1 MSTPANS
8 FRPKGF
14 FARLGSLF
22 GFKREGTIVIPV
34 RGGASAWLPQSTTQA
49 KDQSAV
55 DHALLYVLIGILMF
69 GVVMVYSA
77 SVALP
82 DNPRFSHLPSW
93 YFVLK
98 HVISMGL
105 GLLGMLFMLMIPVAC
120 WEKLS
125 WWIFYGVSLVGLFA
139 VLFLGSEINGA
150 KRWLPFGVMN
160 FQPTEFAK
168 FAMVLYASSYMVRKM
183 DVKEKFFKAV
193 TPMVVAVGL
202 LGVLIMA
209 QPDMGAFLVIAMIAI
224 GILFLGG
231 VNARMFFLIT
241 CVLVLAFSLMVLTS
255 PWRLE
260 RVLGYLDP
268 WDPANVYGKSY
279 QLTHALMA
287 LGRGMLYGVGLGN
300 SMEKLN
306 WLPEAHT
313 DFITAVIGEELGFVG
328 IVLLVIVF
336 FWLIRRMIFIGRR
349 AISLDRVFAGLAA
362 QGVAIWLGFQA
373 FIHIGVNLGVLP
385 TKGLTLPFVSY
396 GGSAILMNLI
406 AMGLVLRIDIENR
419 AMMRGESR

>member
-1 MSTPANS
+1 MSTPAHQS
-8 FRPKGF
+8 SSKGLL
-14 FARLGSLF
+14 AKLGGLF
-22 GFKREGTIVIPV
+22 GGKRDGKIVIPV
-34 RGGASAWLPQSTTQA
+34 RGGASAWLPQSTTQT
-49 KDQSAV
+49 KVQRI
-55 DHALLYVLIGILMF
+55 DHVLLCVLIGILMF

-77 SVALP
+77 SIALP
-82 DNPRFSHLPSW
+82 DNPRFSHLSSW

-98 HVISMGL
+98 HVIAMGL
-105 GLLGMLFMLMIPVAC
+105 GLVGMVFMLVIPVAL

-125 WWIFYGVSLVGLFA
+125 GWIFALSIVGLIA
-139 VLFLGSEINGA
+139 VLFLGSVINGA
-150 KRWLPFGVMN
+150 RRWLPLGIMN

-183 DVKEKFFKAV
+183 EVKERFFTAV
-193 TPMVVAVGL
+193 TPMVISVGL
-202 LGVLIMA
+202 LGALILA
-209 QPDMGAFLVIAMIAI
+209 EPDMGAFLVIAMIAM

-231 VNARMFFLIT
+231 VNARMFFLIA

-268 WDPANVYGKSY
+268 WNPANVYGKAY

-313 DFITAVIGEELGFVG
+313 DFITAVIGEELGFIG
-328 IVLLVIVF
+328 IVSLVVVF
-336 FWLIRRMIFIGRR
+336 FWLIRRMIFIGRQ
-349 AISLDRVFAGLAA
+349 AISLDRVFAGLVA
-362 QGVAIWLGFQA
+362 QGVAIWFGFQA

-385 TKGLTLPFVSY
+385 TKGLTLPLVSY

-406 AMGLVLRIDIENR
+406 VMGLVLRIDIENR